1 MKSKTL
7 IINGKET
14 SFDNE
19 RNLLEVIR
27 KANIEIPTFCY
38 HSELSVYG
46 ACRMCI
52 VDISGRG
59 IITSC
64 TTKPEEGMV
73 IKTHTQELR
82 DIRKIALELL
92 LANHDQKCTSCLKA
106 RAVNFRN
113 YPTVLEL
120 TKYVTKKQKQ

>member
-52 VDISGRG
+52 VDIFGRG

-64 TTKPEEGMV
+64 TTKSVGNSNQIIVVCSRCYINYCVMDSV
-73 IKTHTQELR
+73 IPGTP
-82 DIRKIALELL
+82 
-92 LANHDQKCTSCLKA
+92 
-106 RAVNFRN
+106 AVVAYRICIG
-113 YPTVLEL
+113 
-120 TKYVTKKQKQ
+120 KS